1 MSFLP
6 ILLVFIVYTADEEII
21 IMATKALNL
30 KWDADELSEI
40 KKVTQVFHMTLT
52 DFFKEAAKEKLAE
65 LEKDPFYRLTM
76 NAEDASP
83 YVVGEG
89 TLDHM

>member
-1 MSFLP
+1 
-6 ILLVFIVYTADEEII
+6 
-21 IMATKALNL
+21 MAIKVINL

-52 DFFKEAAKEKLAE
+52 DFFKEAAKEKLAK
-65 LEKDPFYRLTM
+65 LKKDPFYRLTM

-83 YVVGEG
+83 VESEEI
-89 TLDHM
+89 LDEISSLSEDDLSVSSTKIISV